1 MWLSGFGE
9 YCPSRR
15 VADRVGLSSPPPG
28 VSSRVVTPAGGKAT
42 FVATPVGGKQPR
54 CCPRRGLASFVG
66 QVPRQGGV
74 ADPEVLG
81 YARAV

>member
-42 FVATPVGGKQPR
+42 LSLPPWGASSLVVAPDGG
-54 CCPRRGLASFVG
+54 
-66 QVPRQGGV
+66 
-74 ADPEVLG
+74 
-81 YARAV
+81 